1 MPKLISQ
8 KNFSN
13 INVSGVT
20 TTTSSQ
26 FALDSFLKS
35 SFRSAKYQI
44 QIDQGSSYQT
54 TEFLVVHDG
63 TTTYNTEFAIVKSG
77 NILSTFPNRVCPGQ
91 SSRASGARS
100 ASNKLHKAPAYKG
113 VETSRGVEPTTIGYL
128 QS

>member
-8 KNFSN
+8 KNFNN

-20 TTTSSQ
+20 TTTSGQ

-63 TTTYNTEFAIVKSG
+63 TTTYNTEFGTIKTDETLSLFDSDISG
-77 NILSTFPNRVCPGQ
+77 NYVRLLATP
-91 SSRASGARS
+91 SSAATPVNFKIIR
-100 ASNKLHKAPAYKG
+100 
-113 VETSRGVEPTTIGYL
+113 TTIN
-128 QS
+128 S

>member
-63 TTTYNTEFAIVKSG
+63 STTYNTEFGTVKTSGVLSLFDSDVSG
-77 NILSTFPNRVCPGQ
+77 NYVRLLATPT
-91 SSRASGARS
+91 SGATPVNFKIIR
-100 ASNKLHKAPAYKG
+100 
-113 VETSRGVEPTTIGYL
+113 TTID
-128 QS
+128 S

>member
-63 TTTYNTEFAIVKSG
+63 STTYNTEFAIVKSG
-77 NILSTFPNRVCPGQ
+77 GVLSTFD
-91 SSRASGARS
+91 SDISGNYVRLLATPFS
-100 ASNKLHKAPAYKG
+100 AATPVNFKII
-113 VETSRGVEPTTIGYL
+113 RTTID
-128 QS
+128 S

>member
-8 KNFSN
+8 KNFTN

-20 TTTSSQ
+20 TTTSGQ
-26 FALDSFLKS
+26 FSLDSFLKS

-63 TTTYNTEFAIVKSG
+63 TTTYNTEFATIKTG
-77 NILSTFPNRVCPGQ
+77 DLLSTFDSDISGNYVRVLATP
-91 SSRASGARS
+91 SSAATPLNFKIIR
-100 ASNKLHKAPAYKG
+100 
-113 VETSRGVEPTTIGYL
+113 TTID
-128 QS
+128 S

>member
-26 FALDSFLKS
+26 FALDNFLKS

-44 QIDQGSSYQT
+44 QIDQDSSYQT

-63 TTTYNTEFAIVKSG
+63 TTTYNTEFGIVKTGGS
-77 NILSTFPNRVCPGQ
+77 LSTFDSDISGNYVRLLATPL
-91 SSRASGARS
+91 SGATEINFKIIR
-100 ASNKLHKAPAYKG
+100 
-113 VETSRGVEPTTIGYL
+113 TTID
-128 QS
+128 S

>member
-8 KNFSN
+8 KNFAN

-26 FALDSFLKS
+26 FALDNFLKS

-44 QIDQGSSYQT
+44 QVNQGSSYQT

-63 TTTYNTEFAIVKSG
+63 TVTYNTEFAIVKTG
-77 NILSTFPNRVCPGQ
+77 NVLSTFDSDISGNYVRLLATP
-91 SSRASGARS
+91 SSGATPINFKIIR
-100 ASNKLHKAPAYKG
+100 
-113 VETSRGVEPTTIGYL
+113 TTID
-128 QS
+128 S

>member
-8 KNFSN
+8 KNFTN

-26 FALDSFLKS
+26 FTLDSFLKG

-63 TTTYNTEFAIVKSG
+63 TTTYNTEFAIVKSAG
-77 NILSTFPNRVCPGQ
+77 VLSTFD
-91 SSRASGARS
+91 SDISGNYVRLLATPLS
-100 ASNKLHKAPAYKG
+100 AATPVNFKII
-113 VETSRGVEPTTIGYL
+113 RTTID
-128 QS
+128 S

>member
-63 TTTYNTEFAIVKSG
+63 TTTYNTEFGIVKTG
-77 NILSTFPNRVCPGQ
+77 EVLSTFDSDISGNYVRLLATPL
-91 SSRASGARS
+91 SGASEINFKIIR
-100 ASNKLHKAPAYKG
+100 
-113 VETSRGVEPTTIGYL
+113 TTID
-128 QS
+128 S

>member
-13 INVSGVT
+13 INISGVT

-26 FALDSFLKS
+26 LALDSFLKS

-44 QIDQGSSYQT
+44 QIDQGSSHQT

-63 TTTYNTEFAIVKSG
+63 TTTYNTEFATIKTDNLLSSFDSDISG
-77 NILSTFPNRVCPGQ
+77 NYVRLLATPT
-91 SSRASGARS
+91 S
-100 ASNKLHKAPAYKG
+100 AATQVNFKII
-113 VETSRGVEPTTIGYL
+113 RTTIN
-128 QS
+128 S

>member
-54 TEFLVVHDG
+54 TAFLIVHDG
-63 TTTYNTEFAIVKSG
+63 TITYNTEFGIVKSG
-77 NILSTFPNRVCPGQ
+77 EVLSTFD
-91 SSRASGARS
+91 SDISGNYVRLLATPLS
-100 ASNKLHKAPAYKG
+100 AATLANFKII
-113 VETSRGVEPTTIGYL
+113 RTTID
-128 QS
+128 S

>member
-13 INVSGVT
+13 INISGVT

-44 QIDQGSSYQT
+44 QINHCLYY
-54 TEFLVVHDG
+54 H
-63 TTTYNTEFAIVKSG
+63 I
-77 NILSTFPNRVCPGQ
+77 ILFIFV
-91 SSRASGARS
+91 
-100 ASNKLHKAPAYKG
+100 
-113 VETSRGVEPTTIGYL
+113 IYL
-128 QS
+128 KYI

>member
-63 TTTYNTEFAIVKSG
+63 TTTYNTEFGIVKSG
-77 NILSTFPNRVCPGQ
+77 DVLSTFD
-91 SSRASGARS
+91 SDISGNYVRLLATPSPS
-100 ASNKLHKAPAYKG
+100 ATPVNFKII
-113 VETSRGVEPTTIGYL
+113 RTTID
-128 QS
+128 S